1 MSSVYFNDRVWQDE
15 FLETV
20 LDFTETV
27 HVQSSRV
34 HRKMF
39 WAALAAI
46 PLAIVKGELRQ
57 SWAAVSGL
65 FHLVAMYLCALLFTK
80 PKLPAKVII
89 TDP

>member
-1 MSSVYFNDRVWQDE
+1 MRFSHLHFRKSWDAYLLAMSSVYFNDRVWQDE

-57 SWAAVSGL
+57 S
-65 FHLVAMYLCALLFTK
+65 
-80 PKLPAKVII
+80 
-89 TDP
+89 